1 MKTHTI
7 MILLF
12 LFYFFCL
19 TGCENKK
26 KTYEHQMDD
35 IRIDKIVINY
45 QDLDVETP
53 MRIDCEDFDSYFNN
67 SIKTRVINDFEV
79 TNKLVNYI
87 NEAKE
92 NNKKVP
98 QIDVRFKMIITYSD
112 GTIKEFCGNDFAIEV
127 DKSNYQIDIN
137 FLNYIKSIIK

>member
-12 LFYFFCL
+12 HFFCL
-19 TGCENKK
+19 TGCENNK
-26 KTYEHQMDD
+26 KTNERQMDD

-53 MRIDCEDFDSYFNN
+53 IRIDCEDFDNYFNK
-67 SIKTRVINDFEV
+67 SIKTRVINDFKV
-79 TNKLVNYI
+79 INKLVNYI
-87 NEAKE
+87 SEAKE
-92 NNKKVP
+92 NNKKVS
-98 QIDVRFKMIITYSD
+98 QIDVRFKMRITYSN

-127 DKSNYQIDIN
+127 DKSNYQIDMN
-137 FLNYIKSIIK
+137 FLNYIKSILK